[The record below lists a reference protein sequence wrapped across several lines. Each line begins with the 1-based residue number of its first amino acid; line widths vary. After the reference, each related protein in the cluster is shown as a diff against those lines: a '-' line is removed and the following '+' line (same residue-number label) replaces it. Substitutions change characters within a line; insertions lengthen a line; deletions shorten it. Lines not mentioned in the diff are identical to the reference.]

1 MNTKIILNNPPED
14 ALSNDFTSCSEWCHK
29 KWEEAIERNDKEA
42 AAAYSNMFNQWK
54 SRGE

>member
-1 MNTKIILNNPPED
+1 MFKTTPPDDNTTTY
-14 ALSNDFTSCSEWCHK
+14 SFVGCSEWCHK